1 MKKGIKAMLVTAIGA
16 SGLTFGMHASAGE
29 TITNGV
35 MFLPSTQKTYTTYDH
50 YMKPM
55 KNTFRYQYGD
65 SKRERISNT
74 TKGYT
79 YYYAEDRLFMLEK
92 NTHFYIFVP
101 VKFPLTEGKTYS
113 QSYPIEGQTVKWK
126 VTVQDIGGT
135 KKIGTKTYT
144 NVMRLK
150 FGNGDKLLFAKNHGL
165 IQALH
170 VESGKY
176 VTDFK
181 IVDYK

>member
-1 MKKGIKAMLVTAIGA
+1 MLKKRLKTMLIAAVGA
-16 SGLTFGMHASAGE
+16 SGLAFSTPALAE
-29 TITNGV
+29 TVGSGA
-35 MFLPSTQKTYTTYDH
+35 MFLPSTTKTYTTHDA
-50 YMKPM
+50 YMIPQ
-55 KNTFRYQYGD
+55 KNTFSYNYGD

-74 TKGYT
+74 TKGYA
-79 YYYAEDRLFMLEK
+79 YYYTDNRLVVFEK

-101 VKFPLTEGKTYS
+101 IKFPLTEGKTYA
-113 QSYPIEGQTVKWK
+113 QSYPMEGQTVKWK
-126 VTVQDIGGT
+126 VTVQDVGGT

-150 FGNGDKLLFAKNHGL
+150 FDNGDKLLLAKNHGL

-170 VESGKY
+170 KENGAY

-181 IVDYK
+181 IVDYR